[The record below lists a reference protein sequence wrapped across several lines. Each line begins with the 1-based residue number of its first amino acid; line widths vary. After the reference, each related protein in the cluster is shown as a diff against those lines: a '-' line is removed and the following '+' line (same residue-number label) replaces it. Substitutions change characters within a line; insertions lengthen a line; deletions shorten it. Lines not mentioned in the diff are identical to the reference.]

1 VTARAAS
8 GVIGPPDLESLRD
21 LRIAIVHDWLVTY
34 AGAERVLEQL
44 LVLFPHADVFTIVDL
59 LPDGDRDFL
68 NGARVNTSFIQRL
81 PLVRNRH
88 RAMLPLMPLAV
99 EQFDVSDYDLVI
111 SSSHAVAKGV
121 ITGPGQLHIGYCHS
135 PMRYAWD
142 LQHQYLRESGARGLK
157 GWLARWFLHRMRIWD
172 ARTGNGVDSF
182 VANSRFI
189 ARRIRKVYG
198 RRARVIHPPVDV
210 AGFTPGERRDDFFL
224 AASRMVPYKRLAL
237 VVEAFAAMPDRRL
250 VVIGDGPEMKRVRA
264 VAGPNVE
271 LAGWQP
277 TPVLRDAMQKARA
290 FVFAAEEDFGIM
302 PVEAQACGTPV
313 VAYGSGGVIDTVRD
327 GETGLFFHQQSVPAL
342 IDAIRRFDRIADSL
356 CVRTIRA
363 NAERFSAEHFRDAFT
378 RHVAARWARSSRGR
392 AGTRTAAGVS
402 SAA

>member
-1 VTARAAS
+1 MTARAAS
-8 GVIGPPDLESLRD
+8 GTIGPPDLDALRD
-21 LRIAIVHDWLVTY
+21 LRTAIVHDWLVTY

-59 LPDGDRDFL
+59 LPDAERGFL
-68 NGARVNTSFIQRL
+68 NGARIHTSFIQRL
-81 PLVRNRH
+81 PVLRNRH
-88 RAMLPLMPLAV
+88 RALLPLMPLAV
-99 EQFDVSDYDLVI
+99 EQFDVSGYDLVI

-142 LQHQYLRESGARGLK
+142 LQHQYLRESGARGPK

-182 VANSRFI
+182 VANSSFI

-198 RRARVIHPPVDV
+198 RRAKVIHPPVDV
-210 AGFTPGERRDDFFL
+210 DGFTPGENRDDFFL

-250 VVIGDGPEMKRVRA
+250 VVIGDGPEMKRIRA

-271 LAGWQP
+271 LVGWQP
-277 TPVLRDAMQKARA
+277 TPVLRDAMRRARA

-313 VAYGSGGVIDTVRD
+313 IAYGSGGVLDTIRD
-327 GETGLFFHQQSVPAL
+327 GDTGLFFHQQSVPAVV
-342 IDAIRRFDRIADSL
+342 DAVRRFDRIADSL
-356 CVRTIRA
+356 CPRTIRA

-378 RHVAARWARSSRGR
+378 RHVAARWARSPRGR
-392 AGTRTAAGVS
+392 AGKRPQAGVS